1 MALQKPVSVDEYFQL
16 IQSSSQLLFLEP
28 QINFGSKNTK
38 VTLQETSM
46 SSNLNRKESHENW
59 K

>member
-1 MALQKPVSVDEYFQL
+1 MALQKPVSVDKYFQL

-38 VTLQETSM
+38 VTLQEISM
-46 SSNLNRKESHENW
+46 SSNLNRKESHEN
-59 K
+59 

>member
-1 MALQKPVSVDEYFQL
+1 MALQKPVSVDKYFQL

-38 VTLQETSM
+38 VTLQEISM

>member
-1 MALQKPVSVDEYFQL
+1 MALQKSVSVDKYFQL

-28 QINFGSKNTK
+28 QINFGSKNT
-38 VTLQETSM
+38 VTTLQETSM

>member
-28 QINFGSKNTK
+28 QINFGSKNT
-38 VTLQETSM
+38 VTTLQETSM
-46 SSNLNRKESHENW
+46 SSNLNRKESHEN
-59 K
+59 

>member
-46 SSNLNRKESHENW
+46 SSNLNKKESHEN
-59 K
+59 

>member
-1 MALQKPVSVDEYFQL
+1 MALQKSVSVDKYFQL

-38 VTLQETSM
+38 VTLQEISM

>member
-1 MALQKPVSVDEYFQL
+1 MALQKSVSVDEYFQL

-38 VTLQETSM
+38 VTLQEISM

>member
-38 VTLQETSM
+38 VTLQEISM
-46 SSNLNRKESHENW
+46 SSNLNRKESHEN
-59 K
+59 

>member
-46 SSNLNRKESHENW
+46 SSNLNK
-59 K
+59 

>member
-1 MALQKPVSVDEYFQL
+1 MALQKSVSVDKYFQL

-38 VTLQETSM
+38 VTLQEISM
-46 SSNLNRKESHENW
+46 SSNLNRKESHEN
-59 K
+59 

>member
-28 QINFGSKNTK
+28 QINFGSKNT
-38 VTLQETSM
+38 VTTLQETSM

-59 K
+59 T